1 MYGTPKFLEFVV
13 TSKPNALILI
23 SEIFFVEAG
32 DANTKL
38 EFNLING
45 KVITA
50 TSAADANL
58 ENVAICNAAIKTALA
73 WNVAKKGVKVSE
85 VIVLTKAISA
95 VAAA

>member
-1 MYGTPKFLEFVV
+1 MYGVPTFLEFPV
-13 TSKPNALILI
+13 TSKPNHLVKIADI
-23 SEIFFVEAG
+23 VAVVQG

-38 EFNLING
+38 EFHMANG

-50 TSAADANL
+50 TSAADASL
-58 ENVAICNAAIKTALA
+58 ENVDTCNAAIKTALA

>member
-1 MYGTPKFLEFVV
+1 MYGVPTFLEFPV
-13 TSKPNALILI
+13 TSKPNHLVKIADI
-23 SEIFFVEAG
+23 VTVVQG
-32 DANTKL
+32 NANTKL
-38 EFNLING
+38 EFHMANG

-50 TSAADANL
+50 TSAADASL
-58 ENVAICNAAIKTALA
+58 ENVAICSAAIKTALA